1 MPVNYQQIRASI
13 KAAAQLAP
21 VRERELQSRRERVF
35 QLLDR
40 YAHELPTLSER
51 VQSTLAHI
59 PDFRCALPGD
69 QPINIAI
76 PETRF
81 LTSIIL
87 WAADG
92 SQIIPDS
99 HLAVQFGVI
108 NVGLI
113 RLAKGEDPR
122 QAIESQL
129 LYADDLYNEQGYLI
143 GEELIAL
150 RRDYQERAALLKSV
164 QKESLPVLTL
174 TDGPLELF
182 REGKDSRE
190 YQEKLSQYISI
201 LSQMAEQQVL
211 TAGYVDKPRSDLVV
225 RLLELQ
231 TLSNEQL
238 SKADQ
243 IHSFQGVSDAD
254 IFAEIL
260 KPGDRSATFGLQSRA
275 VKQFHGLLAIHFF
288 YLNVGR
294 IGKPQI
300 VRVEIPTW
308 VVLMEEALQ
317 ITQHNLLEQC
327 RQMGSKAYPYIL
339 HRAHETALVS
349 YEERSRLMELI
360 QIEMHN
366 LGLSTGETSNK
377 QQAKN
382 LSGKTRFGK

>member
-13 KAAAQLAP
+13 KAAGQLAP
-21 VRERELQSRRERVF
+21 IREREVQSRRDRVF

-40 YAHELPTLSER
+40 YAHDLPALLER

-69 QPINIAI
+69 QPINIDL
-76 PETRF
+76 PETK
-81 LTSIIL
+81 SPAQVIL

-113 RLAKGEDPR
+113 RLAKGEPPR
-122 QAIESQL
+122 QSIESQL
-129 LYADDLYNEQGYLI
+129 LYADDLFTSQGYLI

-150 RRDYQERAALLKSV
+150 RRDYQERAALLSSAKI
-164 QKESLPVLTL
+164 ESIPVLTL
-174 TDGPLELF
+174 TDGPIELF
-182 REGKDSRE
+182 REGKESRE
-190 YQEKLSQYISI
+190 YQEKLAQYISI
-201 LSQMAEQQVL
+201 LSQMAELQVL

-231 TLSNEQL
+231 ILSNEQL

-243 IHSFQGVSDAD
+243 IHSFQGVYDAE
-254 IFAEIL
+254 IFAQLL
-260 KPGDRSATFGLQSRA
+260 KPGERSATFGLQSRA
-275 VKQFHGLLAIHFF
+275 VKQFHGLLAIHFM

-294 IGKPQI
+294 EGKPQI
-300 VRVEIPTW
+300 VRVEFPAW
-308 VVLMEEALQ
+308 VAQSTESIQ
-317 ITQHNLLEQC
+317 IIQHKLLEQC
-327 RQMGSKAYPYIL
+327 RQMGSKSYPYIL
-339 HRAHETALVS
+339 HRAHETALVT
-349 YEERSRLMELI
+349 YEERNRLLELI
-360 QIEMHN
+360 QMEMESQNIH
-366 LGLSTGETSNK
+366 TGETSNK

-382 LSGKTRFGK
+382 LPGKTRFGQ

>member
-21 VRERELQSRRERVF
+21 IREREVQSRRERVF
-35 QLLDR
+35 QLLNR
-40 YAHELPTLSER
+40 YAHDLTTLSER
-51 VQSTLAHI
+51 VQSILAHI

-76 PETRF
+76 PETR
-81 LTSIIL
+81 SPSPIIL

-113 RLAKGEDPR
+113 RLATGENPY
-122 QAIESQL
+122 QSIESHL
-129 LYADDLYNEQGYLI
+129 LYDDELYNEQGYLI

-150 RRDYQERAALLKSV
+150 RRDYQERAALLTSV
-164 QKESLPVLTL
+164 QKESIPVLTL

-190 YQEKLSQYISI
+190 YQEKLTQYISI

-231 TLSNEQL
+231 TLSREQMP
-238 SKADQ
+238 KADQ
-243 IHSFQGVSDAD
+243 IHSFLGVND
-254 IFAEIL
+254 AEIYAQVL
-260 KPGDRSATFGLQSRA
+260 KPGERSATFGLQSRA
-275 VKQFHGLLAIHFF
+275 VKQFRGPLAIHFF

-294 IGKPQI
+294 TGKPQI
-300 VRVEIPTW
+300 VRIEIPAW
-308 VVLMEEALQ
+308 VAQTEQALQ
-317 ITQHNLLEQC
+317 IIHHHLLDQC
-327 RQMGSKAYPYIL
+327 RQMGSKSYPYIL
-339 HRAHETALVS
+339 HRAHETAMVS
-349 YEERSRLMELI
+349 YEERNRLLELI
-360 QIEMHN
+360 QIEMLS
-366 LGLSTGETSNK
+366 LGLGAGETSNK

-382 LSGKTRFGK
+382 LPGKTRFGK

>member
-13 KAAAQLAP
+13 KAAGQLAP
-21 VRERELQSRRERVF
+21 IREREVQTRREKVF
-35 QLLDR
+35 KLLDR
-40 YAHELPTLSER
+40 YGQDLPSLSER

-69 QPINIAI
+69 QPINIALA
-76 PETRF
+76 ETRSSTP
-81 LTSIIL
+81 LIL

-113 RLAKGEDPR
+113 RLAKGESPH
-122 QAIESQL
+122 QSIESQL

-150 RRDYQERAALLKSV
+150 RRDYQERAALLTSI
-164 QKESLPVLTL
+164 QNELIPVLTL

-201 LSQMAEQQVL
+201 LSQMAERQVL

-243 IHSFQGVSDAD
+243 IHSFQGVTDAE
-254 IFAEIL
+254 IFAKIL
-260 KPGDRSATFGLQSRA
+260 KPGERSATFGLQSRA
-275 VKQFHGLLAIHFF
+275 IKQFHGLLAIHFF

-294 IGKPQI
+294 TGKPQI
-300 VRVEIPTW
+300 VRVEIPAW
-308 VVLMEEALQ
+308 VAQTEQALQ
-317 ITQHNLLEQC
+317 IIQHALLEQC
-327 RQMGSKAYPYIL
+327 RQMGSKSYPYIL

-349 YEERSRLMELI
+349 YEERSRLLELI
-360 QIEMHN
+360 QIEMHS
-366 LGLSTGETSNK
+366 LGLAAGETSNK

-382 LSGKTRFGK
+382 LPGKTRYGK